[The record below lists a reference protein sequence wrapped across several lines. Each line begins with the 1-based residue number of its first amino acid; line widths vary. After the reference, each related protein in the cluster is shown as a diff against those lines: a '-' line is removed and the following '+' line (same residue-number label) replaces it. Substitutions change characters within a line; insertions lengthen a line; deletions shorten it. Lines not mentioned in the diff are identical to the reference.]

1 MTLLGIT
8 TAVTTLLK
16 SPHGR
21 LNYFYLQFIQKFLWN
36 FAMSLLDDIILGVP
50 QIIKVLITL
59 GQAVQTH
66 P

>member
-1 MTLLGIT
+1 MGDLKLL
-8 TAVTTLLK
+8 
-16 SPHGR
+16 
-21 LNYFYLQFIQKFLWN
+21 LQFIQKFLWN